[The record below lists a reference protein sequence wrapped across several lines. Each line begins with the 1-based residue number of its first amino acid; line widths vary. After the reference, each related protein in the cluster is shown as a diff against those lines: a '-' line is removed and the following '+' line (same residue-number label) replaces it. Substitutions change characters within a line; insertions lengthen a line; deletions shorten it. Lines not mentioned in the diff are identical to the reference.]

1 MAELRKR
8 VEKFAQGWPAFILW
22 ILFIVALFAFPYSGI
37 ISEKRELMS
46 TLQTLSQ
53 LFVLVTLASNWNLI
67 GGMTGYVDFGHAVF
81 FGIGAYTV
89 GALVTTTSDNILWF
103 TPELSFWAALPFAG
117 ILAALFALLV
127 GLPTLRLRGPYFSI
141 AMLGVFV
148 AMREITRIIKPITGG
163 GSGLN
168 LPPQNALFGFPQDWF
183 RMGEYFV
190 MVSLMAIAIAVSW
203 WIRRSEFGQ
212 SLIAIRE
219 DEVGAEMRGINTT
232 RHKITIFMVAAFLT
246 GLVGG
251 YWAWQNTF
259 LDPDVVFF
267 DKRTIEMVMMSM
279 LGGLGTVW
287 GPPLGATILYFLEDL
302 IWANLGDIHLLVLGT
317 ILILMVLFLP
327 EGILGTLSD
336 RSGTTLGSLF
346 SSGKRTAREGVTEKE
361 AAMADQAADQSS
373 GGS

>member
-1 MAELRKR
+1 MANLRKR
-8 VEKFAQGWPAFILW
+8 VEKFSQSWGAGTLWLLLIAF
-22 ILFIVALFAFPYSGI
+22 LFSFPYLGI
-37 ISEKRELMS
+37 VTEKNELMGL
-46 TLQTLSQ
+46 LQTLAQ
-53 LFVLVTLASNWNLI
+53 LFMLITVASNWNLI

-81 FGIGAYTV
+81 FGVGAYTI

-117 ILAALFALLV
+117 LAAALFALLI

-148 AMREITRIIKPITGG
+148 AMREITRVAKPITGG
-163 GSGLN
+163 GSGLT

-183 RMGEYFV
+183 RMGEYLV
-190 MVSLMAIAIAVSW
+190 MVGVMGLAVFVAW

-232 RHKITIFMVAAFLT
+232 FHKIVIFMVASFLT
-246 GLVGG
+246 GIVGG
-251 YWAWQNTF
+251 FWAWQNTF
-259 LDPDVVFF
+259 IDPDVVFF
-267 DKRTIEMVMMSM
+267 ETRTIEMVMMSM

-287 GPPLGATILYFLEDL
+287 GPPLGAALLYNLQDL
-302 IWANLGDIHLLVLGT
+302 IWANLGDVHLLVLGST
-317 ILILMVLFLP
+317 MILLVLFLP

-336 RSGTTLGSLF
+336 RSGTTLGGLL
-346 SSGKRTAREGVTEKE
+346 SGGRKTRKDTEQNSE
-361 AAMADQAADQSS
+361 AAAGD
-373 GGS
+373 